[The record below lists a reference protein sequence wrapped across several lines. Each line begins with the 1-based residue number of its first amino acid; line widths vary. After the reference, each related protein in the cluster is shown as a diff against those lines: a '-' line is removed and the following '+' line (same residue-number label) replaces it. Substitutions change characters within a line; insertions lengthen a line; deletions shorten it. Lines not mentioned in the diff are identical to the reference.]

1 MTSLALI
8 LAALLADTPLLPAS
22 GPERAVAVINVGGQH
37 R

>member
-8 LAALLADTPLLPAS
+8 LALLAGTPLLPAS
-22 GPERAVAVINVGGQH
+22 GPERAVVVINGGAS